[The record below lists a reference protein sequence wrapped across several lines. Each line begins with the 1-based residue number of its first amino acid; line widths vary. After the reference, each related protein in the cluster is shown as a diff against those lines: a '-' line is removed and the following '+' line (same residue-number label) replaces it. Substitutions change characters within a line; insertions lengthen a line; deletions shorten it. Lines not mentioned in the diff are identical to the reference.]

1 MTILQ
6 LHHVSRT
13 HGTGPTQVS
22 ALQDASVTV
31 ECGELLAVMGPSGSG
46 KSIAHD
52 DLSPGQVLLSTQAAE
67 SIGLARSEESLHVIG
82 ALQRTPDPT
91 QEQEF
96 HTALRAAGYDD
107 ITTPSVGIGNNPDVY
122 WSVVEVEEMP
132 PSSMAQLLMLVL
144 ISFGVTLLGT
154 VATTALTQRNPAPTC
169 APSLAAIRAGP
180 SIRRK
185 LTMCQAGVVSATGTI
200 FGTASGIGVYYLLT
214 WALNASISTQYP
226 LAPSYETNP
235 PWLILGAALVLI
247 PCIAMAGGGLS
258 TRSGLPSEQRRAT

>member
-154 VATTALTQRNPAPTC
+154 VATTALT
-169 APSLAAIRAGP
+169 AAESRTDLRTLPRGHQ
-180 SIRRK
+180 SR
-185 LTMCQAGVVSATGTI
+185 T
-200 FGTASGIGVYYLLT
+200 FD
-214 WALNASISTQYP
+214 STQADYV
-226 LAPSYETNP
+226 PSRRCLRDGHDIRNRVRNWCLLPVDLGIERINIDAVP
-235 PWLILGAALVLI
+235 SCALI
-247 PCIAMAGGGLS
+247 
-258 TRSGLPSEQRRAT
+258 